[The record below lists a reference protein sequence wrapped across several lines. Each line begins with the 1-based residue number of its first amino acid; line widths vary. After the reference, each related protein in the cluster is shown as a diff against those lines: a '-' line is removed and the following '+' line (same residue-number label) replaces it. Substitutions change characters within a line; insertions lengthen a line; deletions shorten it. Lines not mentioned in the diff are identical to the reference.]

1 MQRQEILDKLR
12 GIMKAGLSGVPTDW
26 DSVQEDQAIVDLG
39 IDSIS
44 LLDLIYDVQC
54 GFELD
59 FDAEL
64 LAEVRTV
71 GDLVEFLSERIQG
84 A

>member
-1 MQRQEILDKLR
+1 MERQDIFLQLR
-12 GIMKAGLSGVPTDW
+12 GIMKAGLPDVATDW
-26 DSVQEDQAIVDLG
+26 DTVEESSAIVDLG

-44 LLDLIYDVQC
+44 LLDLIYDIQC

-64 LAEVRTV
+64 LADIRTV
-71 GDLVEFLSERIQG
+71 GDLVGFLGTRLP
-84 A
+84 